1 MSVTIA
7 HSMPRVSLM
16 LCLLVAGIFVLAG
29 PAPDSLVYDRSAIG
43 RGEVWRLLTGHL
55 AHADTSHLV
64 VNLLGLGLVGAVFER
79 QPVYWVLLFVVSA
92 AAIDVWLWFLRAD
105 IGSYCGLSGVLYGLL
120 AAGLFACW
128 RESRRRLLLAVIG
141 AGAIAKL
148 LLEVR
153 LGSGLLDHTTW
164 PVLPGA
170 HVAGAAAGL
179 AAVLLTRVKT

>member
-16 LCLLVAGIFVLAG
+16 LCLLAAGMFAVAG

-64 VNLLGLGLVGAVFER
+64 VNLLGLGLVGALFER
-79 QPVYWVLLFVVSA
+79 QPVSWVLLFVVSA
-92 AAIDVWLWFLRAD
+92 AAIDAWLWFLQPD

-128 RESRRRLLLAVIG
+128 RERRQRLLFAVVG

-164 PVLPGA
+164 PVVPGA

-179 AAVLLTRVKT
+179 VAVLFVRVKT